1 MPPRA
6 SATPSRRWPTST
18 ASADI
23 PARYGR
29 SHAKD
34 RHADRRGILEAT
46 EEKSI
51 VVPLMGF
58 SGSQE
63 GIAPS
68 NPCSGE
74 MSKIP

>member
-6 SATPSRRWPTST
+6 SATPSHRWPTST
-18 ASADI
+18 ASADS
-23 PARYGR
+23 PARYGLL
-29 SHAKD
+29 HGED
-34 RHADRRGILEAT
+34 RHPDRRGILEAT

-51 VVPLMGF
+51 LVPLMGF

-68 NPCSGE
+68 NP
-74 MSKIP
+74 

>member
-6 SATPSRRWPTST
+6 SATRSRRWPTST
-18 ASADI
+18 VSADS

-29 SHAKD
+29 PHAKD
-34 RHADRRGILEAT
+34 RHDRRGILEAIK
-46 EEKSI
+46 EKSI
-51 VVPLMGF
+51 LVPLMGF